1 MKHKDIKFC
10 AAMAFFFVALLLAL
24 SAHASPGDIHT
35 FAGTG
40 IKGNSGNGGPA
51 AAADLSNPYGVAVDV
66 LGNVYFSDG
75 PNQAI
80 RKVDASGKITKIVGS
95 GGGSA
100 AAQAGLKNPSGVCVD
115 ASGNIYIA
123 DSFNDRI
130 RKVTSSGSVST
141 VAGTGQPG
149 YAGDGGPAA
158 AASLRRPYGVAADAS
173 GNLYIAD
180 SYNNVV
186 RRVAPNGI
194 ITTVAGT
201 GAAGYSGDGGPAVK
215 AQLNRPESLAL
226 DASGNLYIA
235 DTFNSVVRKVGQDG
249 TVTTVAGNGVKG
261 FSGDGGPAASA
272 SLNMPTG
279 VAMDASGDLFIS
291 DFGNQR
297 VRLVGSSGIITTYA
311 GMGTA
316 SGGGDEGPAASAG
329 LNCPF
334 GLATDASG
342 NLYIADSGNFKV
354 RMVEGASYSLPT
366 SAITSPGNGTAV
378 GPQAVSVTGTA
389 SAANGVAFV
398 EVSTDGGQTWSQ
410 ATGTTSWNYSW
421 TPKAGGAYV
430 LLSRATD
437 SAGKT
442 GTIMGYAKVKINISG
457 AASQPGNGGQAA
469 PQSAA
474 AAQAAAPVTA
484 AAAAPGIYGP
494 GIQSVSLQ
502 ETAVGKYASNVQ
514 CGLRFRARH
523 TGSIASVLQ
532 YLIWSTAKSGYNAGT
547 GGSAFRVELRADDG
561 SSSHLPS
568 SQVLAST
575 TYANPMQ
582 GSHFPVIQFDSPAQV
597 QKGQIYHIVYT
608 NLDSD
613 PASNWCSVDNLIG
626 AYGKV
631 TKPLQPGLGDI
642 FAVEAADT
650 KGGPWRVRDD
660 QTPIYQVNYTD
671 GSTQGMGY
679 MEVMADNPH
688 VVSGSSMVRETF
700 TVSGANRTVTGMSV
714 KLNRSSGSGDLVFRL
729 ESGDGSGI
737 QEVSAPASSVP
748 SDDTWVTASFAQP
761 VVLKAGQSYNLALK
775 TDASTTYSVYTVER
789 GDHYGFDTTTY
800 FKDGYAQFTTGS
812 GWTGWT
818 KAGGAVTNLLDTDL
832 QFYFNAQ

>member
-1 MKHKDIKFC
+1 MKHQDIKFL

-40 IKGNSGNGGPA
+40 IRGNSGNGGPA
-51 AAADLSNPYGVAVDV
+51 VAADLSNPYGVAVDAS
-66 LGNVYFSDG
+66 GNVYFSDG
-75 PNQAI
+75 PNQVI
-80 RKVDASGKITKIVGS
+80 KKVDPSGKITKMAGS
-95 GGGSA
+95 GGGA
-100 AAQAGLKNPSGVCVD
+100 AALQAGFKNPSGVCVD
-115 ASGNIYIA
+115 ASGNLYIA
-123 DSFNDRI
+123 DSFNNRI
-130 RKVTSSGSVST
+130 RKVAPSGAVST

-158 AASLRRPYGVAADAS
+158 AASLKRPYGVAVDAS
-173 GNLYIAD
+173 GNLFIAD

-186 RRVAPNGI
+186 RRVAANGI

-201 GAAGYSGDGGPAVK
+201 GAAGYSGDGGPAAR
-215 AQLNRPESLAL
+215 AQLNRPESLAV
-226 DASGNLYIA
+226 DASGTLYIA

-249 TVTTVAGNGVKG
+249 TIITVAGNGTKG

-279 VAMDASGDLFIS
+279 VAVDAAGDLFIS

-297 VRLVGSSGIITTYA
+297 VRLVGTSGTITTYA
-311 GMGTA
+311 GTGVA

-329 LNCPF
+329 LNCTF
-334 GLATDASG
+334 GIAVDASG

-378 GPQAVSVTGTA
+378 SSQAVSITGTA

-398 EVSTDGGQTWSQ
+398 EVSTDGGETWSQ
-410 ATGTTSWNYSW
+410 AAGTTNWSYSW
-421 TPKAGGAYV
+421 TPKAGGRYV

-437 SAGKT
+437 AAGKT
-442 GTIMGYAKVKINISG
+442 GTVMGYAKIKVNMSG
-457 AASQPGNGGQAA
+457 AGQAA
-469 PQSAA
+469 PQSAPA
-474 AAQAAAPVTA
+474 PQAAAAPVTA
-484 AAAAPGIYGP
+484 SAATPGIYGP

-532 YLIWSTAKSGYNAGT
+532 YLIWSTAKSGYDAGT
-547 GGSAFRVELRADDG
+547 GGSAFKVELRADDG

-568 SQVLAST
+568 STVLAST

-582 GSHFPVIQFDSPAQV
+582 GSHFPVIKFDSPAQV
-597 QKGQIYHIVYT
+597 QQGQIYHIVYT

-626 AYGKV
+626 TYGTV

-660 QTPIYQVNYTD
+660 QTPIYQVKYTD

-700 TVSGANRTVTGMSV
+700 TASGASRTVTGVSV
-714 KLNRSSGSGDLVFRL
+714 KLNRSGGNGDLVFRL

-737 QEVSAPASSVP
+737 QEVSVPASAVP
-748 SDDTWVTASFAQP
+748 SEDTWVSASFAQP
-761 VVLKAGQSYNLALK
+761 VVLKAGQSYNLVLK
-775 TDASTTYSVYTVER
+775 TDANTTYSVYTVER
-789 GDHYGFDTTTY
+789 GDHYGFDTATY
-800 FKDGYAQFTTGS
+800 FNDGYAQFTTGS

-832 QFYFNAQ
+832 QFYFKTQ